1 MQVWITGYRGFLLE
15 AIERFVDEAELYF
28 LFGATNFHF
37 PSWVLEL
44 KLQKDKV
51 FT

>member
-1 MQVWITGYRGFLLE
+1 MQIWITGYCGFLLE
-15 AIERFVDEAELYF
+15 AIGLFVDEAELYF
-28 LFGATNFHF
+28 LFEAKNCHF
-37 PSWVLEL
+37 PSGVVEL